1 MNQKNSLGLN
11 KCFLDIDDPFELFE
25 KWYVEAKKKEINDP
39 NALALGTASK
49 KGVPSVRM
57 VLLKG
62 FDKNGF
68 VFYTNLN
75 SQKGNEIKENPNA
88 TMCFHWKSLLKQIR
102 ITGTLKQVDNKTA
115 DDYFNTRD
123 YESRIGAWAS
133 KQSSILKTRDELLNS
148 LEEYKK
154 KYNNKDDVPR
164 PDYWSGWNLKPSSI
178 EFWLDGDNRM
188 HERLKFS
195 LDENNNWIKSLLS
208 P

>member
-1 MNQKNSLGLN
+1 MNQKNSLGLD
-11 KCFLDIDDPFELFE
+11 KCFLDLDDPFELFE
-25 KWYVEAKKKEINDP
+25 KWFVEAKNKEINDP

-49 KGVPSVRM
+49 KGIPSVRM

-88 TMCFHWKSLLKQIR
+88 TMCFHWKSLLRQIR
-102 ITGTLKQVDNKTA
+102 IVGTLRQVEDKIA
-115 DDYFNTRD
+115 DDYYNSRA

-133 KQSSILKTRDELLNS
+133 KQSSILESRNELLDNI
-148 LEEYKK
+148 ENFKK
-154 KYNNKDDVPR
+154 KYNNKESVPR
-164 PDYWSGWNLKPSSI
+164 PSHWSGWNLKPLSI
-178 EFWLDGDNRM
+178 EFWLDGDNRI
-188 HERLKFS
+188 HERLKYN
-195 LDENNNWIKSLLS
+195 LDKNNIWTKSLLS

>member
-11 KCFLDIDDPFELFE
+11 KCFLDLDDPFELFE
-25 KWYVEAKKKEINDP
+25 KWFDEAKKNEINDP
-39 NALALGTASK
+39 NALALGTATK
-49 KGVPSVRM
+49 NGIPSVRM

-75 SQKGNEIKENPNA
+75 SQKGKELKENPNA
-88 TMCFHWKSLLKQIR
+88 TMCFHWKSLLRQIR
-102 ITGTLKQVDNKTA
+102 IVGTLNLVNDKTA
-115 DDYFNTRD
+115 DDYYNTRA

-133 KQSSILKTRDELLNS
+133 KQSSILKSRDELFDS
-148 LEEYKK
+148 LESFKK
-154 KYNNKDDVPR
+154 KYDNKDKVPR

-178 EFWLDGDNRM
+178 EFWLDGNNRI
-188 HERLKFS
+188 HERLKYT
-195 LDENNNWIKSLLS
+195 LDENNNWIKNLLS

>member
-11 KCFLDIDDPFELFE
+11 KCFLDLDDPFELFE
-25 KWYVEAKKKEINDP
+25 KWFVEAKKKEINDP
-39 NALALGTASK
+39 NALALGTSSK
-49 KGVPSVRM
+49 KGIPSVRM

-88 TMCFHWKSLLKQIR
+88 TMCFHWKSLLRQIR
-102 ITGTLKQVDNKTA
+102 VNGTLKQVDDKVA
-115 DDYFNTRD
+115 DDYYKSRA

-133 KQSSILKTRDELLNS
+133 KQSSILKNREELLNN
-148 LEEYKK
+148 LEDFKKRYKDK
-154 KYNNKDDVPR
+154 ENVPR
-164 PDYWSGWNLKPSSI
+164 PSHWSGWCLKPSSV
-178 EFWLDGDNRM
+178 EFWLDGDNRI
-188 HERLKFS
+188 HERLKYT
-195 LDENNNWIKSLLS
+195 LGEKNIWTKELLS

>member
-25 KWYVEAKKKEINDP
+25 KWFVEAKKKEINDP

-49 KGVPSVRM
+49 IGIPSVRM

-75 SQKGNEIKENPNA
+75 SQKGNELKDNPHA
-88 TMCFHWKSLLKQIR
+88 TMCFHWKSLLRQIR
-102 ITGTLKQVDNKTA
+102 IVGNLKLVDDKTA
-115 DDYFNTRD
+115 DDYYKTRA

-133 KQSSILKTRDELLNS
+133 KQSSILKSRNELLNS
-148 LEEYKK
+148 LEDFKK
-154 KYNNKDDVPR
+154 KYNDKNNVPR
-164 PDYWSGWNLKPSSI
+164 PDHWSGWNLKPSSI
-178 EFWLDGDNRM
+178 EFWLDGDNRI
-188 HERLKFS
+188 HERLKYS
-195 LDENNNWIKSLLS
+195 LDKNNNWVKNLLS

>member
-11 KCFLDIDDPFELFE
+11 KCFLDLDDPFELFE
-25 KWYVEAKKKEINDP
+25 KWFEEAKKKEINDP

-49 KGVPSVRM
+49 EGVPSVRM

-75 SQKGNEIKENPNA
+75 SQKGNEIKDNPNA
-88 TMCFHWKSLLKQIR
+88 SICFHWKSLLRQIR
-102 ITGTLKQVDNKTA
+102 IVGTLKQVDDKVA
-115 DDYFNTRD
+115 DDYYNSRA

-133 KQSSILKTRDELLNS
+133 KQSNVLKNRDELLSAIEDFKN
-148 LEEYKK
+148 
-154 KYNNKDDVPR
+154 KYDDKDKVPR
-164 PDYWSGWNLKPSSI
+164 PNHWSGWKLNPSSI
-178 EFWLDGDNRM
+178 EFWLDGENRI
-188 HERLKFS
+188 HERLKYI
-195 LDENNNWIKSLLS
+195 LDKKNIWVKSLLS